1 VRRVEAGAG
10 EPAVVLEAG
19 MNNGAKSWARVTPLL
34 APHLRVAAY
43 DRAGIGGSAP
53 APGLVTIDR
62 QLGDLASVIIGLAAG
77 PCVLAGHSWGGVLV
91 QLLAFRRP
99 DLAAGLVLVDPGHE
113 EMERLLP
120 PPVRWGWR
128 VTRGVFP
135 DELRADAPVT
145 MAALRELRAAPTSF
159 PDVPVVVLSAARG
172 FPRRFRA
179 GWTRLQAELAAA
191 APRGRHVVVA
201 GTGHN
206 IPRDRPDAVADTI
219 LAVAAQARLTFT
231 RPGDTSS
238 PGHAPWL
245 DFPAWR
251 YRVYFRPKYGR

>member
-19 MNNGAKSWARVTPLL
+19 MNCGAVSWQRVMPLL
-34 APHLRVAAY
+34 APHVRVAAY

-62 QLGDLASVIIGLAAG
+62 QVDDLASVITGLAAG
-77 PCVLAGHSWGGVLV
+77 PCVLAGHSWGGMLV

-99 DLAAGLVLVDPGHE
+99 DLVAGLVLVDPGHE
-113 EMERLLP
+113 EMESALP
-120 PPVRWGWR
+120 MPARWGWR
-128 VTRGVFP
+128 AINTVFP
-135 DELRADAPVT
+135 DELHDDAPLT
-145 MAALRELRAAPTSF
+145 LAAIRELRAAPRPF

-179 GWTRLQAELAAA
+179 HWTRLQAALATAA
-191 APRGRHVVVA
+191 SRGRHVVVD

-206 IPRDRPDAVADTI
+206 IPRDRPDAVAGAI
-219 LAVAAQARLTFT
+219 LAVAAQA
-231 RPGDTSS
+231 
-238 PGHAPWL
+238 
-245 DFPAWR
+245 
-251 YRVYFRPKYGR
+251 